1 MAKFQSPR
9 YREQLTFVSQ
19 RDKLQAKTV
28 EKGNTV
34 ETRAEREAEIVRA
47 SDRKGRTNV

>member
-1 MAKFQSPR
+1 MTKFCSPR

-28 EKGNTV
+28 EKGKAV
-34 ETRAEREAEIVRA
+34 ETRAERGAEMVRS
-47 SDRKGRTNV
+47 SDGKG